1 MANTS
6 LAQVPAKLYDLL
18 APLTPEDRLRAVQA
32 TLVLFGE
39 EIPAEVSLGPQKPS
53 LAHPTGTAGTS
64 SDPAAFMNQKD
75 PQNKGELLAVA
86 ARYREQI
93 EKEDSHS
100 KADLRK
106 VVTDAHRNFDDT
118 NFARDLNNAKRQ
130 AGFFVLGAGRDANK
144 LSYYGKQYVDA
155 LPNREAAAGLKKPK
169 IGGGRKRSSGKKKT
183 KR

>member
-6 LAQVPAKLYDLL
+6 LAQIPAKLYDLL
-18 APLTPEDRLRAVQA
+18 APLTPEDRLRVVQA

-39 EIPAEVSLGPQKPS
+39 EIPVEASLGPKKSS
-53 LAHPTGTAGTS
+53 LARPAETAGAP
-64 SDPAAFMNQKD
+64 SDPAAFISQKD

-86 ARYREQI
+86 ARYRELI
-93 EKEDSHS
+93 EKADSHS

-106 VVTDAHRNFDDT
+106 VITDAHRNFDDT

-130 AGFFVLGAGRDANK
+130 AGFFVLGAGRNAHK

-155 LPNREAAAGLKKPK
+155 LPHREAAAGLKRPK
-169 IGGGRKRSSGKKKT
+169 IGGGRKGSSKKKT